1 MAHNNKWMV
10 LKKSQQ
16 SKKTQKN
23 QVEREMSK
31 QNEKYFQRNVQNV
44 LMKII

>member
-1 MAHNNKWMV
+1 MNGTKE
-10 LKKSQQ
+10 KSTEQ
-16 SKKTQKN
+16 KDATKN

>member
-1 MAHNNKWMV
+1 MNGTKE
-10 LKKSQQ
+10 KSTEQ
-16 SKKTQKN
+16 KDANKN